1 MPLDILL
8 TPLGRVITRVLI
20 SDVNRANWTMLLGH
34 RLLEGNCGHFLAISI
49 IQNAHPF
56 LLAKLEI
63 QTQELSHFNQGIN
76 KI

>member
-1 MPLDILL
+1 
-8 TPLGRVITRVLI
+8 
-20 SDVNRANWTMLLGH
+20 MLLGH